1 MMKKFFSLLVVA
13 LVATVMMAETA
24 SVTFSAAGYENAE
37 ELVAERLG
45 DVVVAFDKGTGST
58 TPKYYT
64 SGTAARCYAKNTMT
78 FASET
83 ATITQIKLTYGS
95 SDGTNAITADK
106 GTFANDTWTGSE
118 TSVVLTVGGT
128 NGHRRIAAIEVTYT
142 PAAPLTTLYFV
153 NAKGWGTPH
162 VRYYAEGAN
171 TSTEGTITYT
181 NEMVD
186 GFKLYSTAIPAG
198 AVRVSFDNGGSA
210 KSDTMAIGSKAYFNY
225 GDNTWYASASAIVMH
240 WFFKHPFN
248 GSTWEWREATRD
260 GEGAQ
265 TFSLRAIYRG
275 GGCNWNGMANDK
287 YNTWKDNPTLAGG
300 VAAGDSAVFTLNPY
314 SKTITIT
321 KIELPAFDGTVTTN
335 PATISSKAD
344 LEGIQLTFVN
354 ATSVALMDEDDMG
367 GIFLGSSNGSS
378 SYAIWHPSLGGA
390 CTIAG
395 NVVTLTGW
403 LTSGEGID
411 ELPTE
416 SGTLY
421 MEDYGNFVVDGE
433 DLDEFETI
441 EISYTASGAG
451 PGPEPIATITAGKY
465 YVTTF
470 LADSN
475 IVATSLA
482 ADKTYGYLPIVR
494 WTGYTEDMTAAEEYE
509 FVAVAGEHAHF
520 YIKMGDG
527 RYLYQTGNYNSYN
540 VTNDTATVGAKWE
553 VEIMGNYHKITNVE
567 KQKVVQ
573 FDEQYHTFGCYPTIT
588 RTLPTLVAVPSVSTS
603 VENAKAEEAVKAVKL
618 IENGQ
623 LIIEKNG
630 VRYSALGVKL

>member
-1 MMKKFFSLLVVA
+1 MKKLFSLLAVA
-13 LVATVMMAETA
+13 MTATVMMAETA

-128 NGHRRIAAIEVTYT
+128 TGHRRIAAIEVTYT

-225 GDNTWYASASAIVMH
+225 GDNTWYASASAIVMR

-275 GGCNWNGMANDK
+275 GGCNWNGMASDK

-321 KIELPAFDGTVTTN
+321 KIEVPPFDGTVTAN
-335 PATISSKAD
+335 LASISSAAD
-344 LEGIQLTFVN
+344 LEGLQLTFVN
-354 ATSVALMDEDDMG
+354 ASSVALMDEDDQG
-367 GIFLGSSNGSS
+367 GIYLQNEDGDEV
-378 SYAIWHPSLGGA
+378 YAIWGEAMGGA
-390 CTIAG
+390 YTING

-403 LTSGEGID
+403 YTGEG
-411 ELPTE
+411 LSAFPTE
-416 SGTLY
+416 SATLY

-482 ADKTYGYLPIVR
+482 ANKTYGYLPIVT
-494 WTGYTEDMTAAEEYE
+494 WTGYTEDMTEAEEYE

-527 RYLYQTGNYNSYN
+527 RYLYMTGTYNSYN
-540 VTNDTATVGAKWE
+540 VTADTTTVGAKWE
-553 VEIMGNYHKITNVE
+553 VEIVGNYHKITNVE

-573 FDEQYHTFGCYPTIT
+573 FDEQYHTFGCYSSIT
-588 RTLPTLVAVPSVSTS
+588 HTLPTLVAVPSVPTS
-603 VENAKAEEAVKAVKL
+603 VEEAAAAREVKKF
-618 IENGQ
+618 IENGV
-623 LIIEKNG
+623 LIIEKEG

>member
-1 MMKKFFSLLVVA
+1 MKKLFSLLAVA
-13 LVATVMMAETA
+13 MMATVMMAETA
-24 SVTFSAAGYENAE
+24 SVTFSAAGYENGE
-37 ELVAERLG
+37 DVVAERLG
-45 DVVVAFDKGTGST
+45 DVVVAFDKGTGSNA
-58 TPKYYT
+58 PKYYT
-64 SGTAARCYAKNTMT
+64 TGTAARCYAKNTMT

-95 SDGTNAITADK
+95 GDGTNAITADK

-118 TSVVLTVGGT
+118 TSVVLTIGGT
-128 NGHRRIAAIEVTYT
+128 SGHRRIAAIEVTYT

-162 VRYYAEGAN
+162 VRYFAEGAT

-198 AVRVSFDNGGSA
+198 AVRVSFDNGSSA
-210 KSDTMAIGSKAYFNY
+210 KSDTMAIGTKAYYNY
-225 GDNTWYASASAIVMH
+225 GDNTWYASASAIVMR

-248 GSTWEWREATRD
+248 GSTWEWREAIRD
-260 GEGAQ
+260 GEDAQ

-275 GGCNWNGMANDK
+275 GGCNWNGMASDK
-287 YNTWKDNPTLAGG
+287 YSTWKESPTLAGG
-300 VAAGDSAVFTLNPY
+300 VVAGDSAVFTLNPY

-321 KIELPAFDGTVTTN
+321 KIELPAFDGTVTAN
-335 PATISSKAD
+335 LATISSKAD
-344 LEGIQLTFVN
+344 LEGIQLTFVS

-367 GIFLGSSNGSS
+367 GIILGNETGGEM
-378 SYAIWHPSLGGA
+378 YAYWHPSVGGIS
-390 CTIAG
+390 TIAG

-403 LTSGEGID
+403 LTSGEDID
-411 ELPTE
+411 DLPAE

-421 MEDYGNFVVDGE
+421 MEDYGNFVVNGE

-441 EISYTASGAG
+441 EIGYTATA
-451 PGPEPIATITAGKY
+451 PGPDPDPIQTIAAGKY

-475 IVATSLA
+475 VVATSLA
-482 ADKTYGYLPIVR
+482 ANKTYGYLPAVA

-509 FVAVAGEHAHF
+509 FVAVAGEDAHF

-527 RYLYQTGNYNSYN
+527 RYLYMSGTYNSYN
-540 VTNDTATVGAKWE
+540 VTADTATVGAKWE
-553 VEIMGNYHKITNVE
+553 VEVAGNYHKITNVE

-573 FDEQYHTFGCYPTIT
+573 FDEAYSTFGCYATIT
-588 RTLPTLVAVPSVSTS
+588 HTLPTLVAVPSVGTS
-603 VENAKAEEAVKAVKL
+603 VESAKAEVAVKAVKL